1 MKQGGGK
8 NEIAHKHS
16 HLIIISSIHA
26 SLSAALLTLIN
37 HIIMYQRSGMKKLQT
52 YRRML
57 GNTGNLSKIT
67 CHQQDEY
74 RAHTF
79 SCALTD
85 VVEHLGKEAIAMHK
99 RLVEQIYKIC

>member
-16 HLIIISSIHA
+16 HLIIISSIHT
-26 SLSAALLTLIN
+26 SLSTALSTLIY
-37 HIIMYQRSGMKKLQT
+37 HIIMYQRSGMKKFQT

-74 RAHTF
+74 RAHAF
-79 SCALTD
+79 SSALTD
-85 VVEHLGKEAIAMHK
+85 MIEHLGKEAIAMHE

>member
-26 SLSAALLTLIN
+26 SLSAALPTLIN

-74 RAHTF
+74 RTHSF
-79 SCALTD
+79 SSALTD
-85 VVEHLGKEAIAMHK
+85 VVEHLGKEAIAMHE